1 MLTSLWRGGG
11 RSYWG
16 SIPIL
21 ATWLMMTLNPQKYV
35 LEKGQL
41 IAFRKEQKP
50 LEPCGGSSSLFG
62 RAVHKGEASLCTGE
76 NKALTAPASTKA
88 VPPLTQTSSEEEA
101 KGQREGSRQV
111 PKKALPKHTLRR
123 CGTIGTLRRYK
134 TSIQ

>member
-1 MLTSLWRGGG
+1 
-11 RSYWG
+11 
-16 SIPIL
+16 
-21 ATWLMMTLNPQKYV
+21 MMTLNPQKYV

-101 KGQREGSRQV
+101 KGQREGSSAQ
-111 PKKALPKHTLRR
+111 K
-123 CGTIGTLRRYK
+123 GTAQTHPQKVWNHRYPQK
-134 TSIQ
+134 V